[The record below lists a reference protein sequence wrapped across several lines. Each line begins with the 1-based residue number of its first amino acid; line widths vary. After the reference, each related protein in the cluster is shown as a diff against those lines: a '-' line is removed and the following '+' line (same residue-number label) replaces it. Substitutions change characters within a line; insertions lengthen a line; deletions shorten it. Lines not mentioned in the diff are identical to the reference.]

1 MKDLCKM
8 RNSSVLNL
16 PAPRVERRCCLVGK
30 ILVVVGGV
38 VLVGSGF
45 AECHMVQDAP
55 SPSLGGDRMTW
66 FS

>member
-16 PAPRVERRCCLVGK
+16 PATRVERRCCLVGK

-55 SPSLGGDRMTW
+55 SPSLGRDIMTW

>member
-30 ILVVVGGV
+30 ILVVVVGV

-45 AECHMVQDAP
+45 AECHVV
-55 SPSLGGDRMTW
+55 
-66 FS
+66 